1 MAYTRKASSNQ
12 KKQRSKKVQMKKLSL
27 FGAIC
32 SVLLLTNTSTASSEE
47 YSTYIYNGLTTTTD
61 TWPSYAALYYDASSY
76 TGVYGQYCGATII
89 DANHVATAAH
99 CISDGSGG
107 LNEEYLVYTAVLPQ
121 LSNSNQF
128 LSGAVEN
135 IRITN
140 VYRHPDYVDSSSES
154 SVPWPNDIAIL
165 ELEDD
170 MNVSSSDYAV
180 LAEST
185 QADSYRVEDESFIAV
200 GLGMTES
207 GSYSD
212 QLLYTTLTYVP
223 TDSCDMGA
231 GENQLCMQGAYNAST
246 GVRNST
252 CSGDSGG
259 PLYWYDDDLAEY
271 VQVGITSY
279 GWDGC
284 KSSTSSDTSVFT
296 EVADYSDWIESVL
309 NDEITP
315 DLVVTSTMRD
325 SYNTTVEDADDID
338 VSGDD
343 ESDYQANSGSSGGST
358 SFGAVFFLLMA
369 AFIRKRSTK

>member
-1 MAYTRKASSNQ
+1 M
-12 KKQRSKKVQMKKLSL
+12 VQMKKFSL

-32 SVLLLTNTSTASSEE
+32 SVLLATNSAHASTDE

-61 TWPSYAALYYDASSY
+61 TWPSYAAVFYDATAY

-89 DANHVATAAH
+89 DANHIATAAH

-107 LNEEYLVYTAVLPQ
+107 LNEEYLVFTSVLPQ
-121 LSNSNQF
+121 LSNANQF
-128 LSGAVEN
+128 LSGAVEK

-140 VYRHPDYVDSSSES
+140 VYRHPDYVDSSSAS

-165 ELEDD
+165 QLEDD

-180 LAEST
+180 LA
-185 QADSYRVEDESFIAV
+185 DSSQVDTYRVDDESFIAV

-212 QLLYTTLTYVP
+212 QLLYTTLTYEP
-223 TDSCDMGA
+223 TSSCDMGA
-231 GENQLCMQGAYNAST
+231 GESQLCMKGELNLST

-259 PLYWYDDDLAEY
+259 PLYWYDESLSEY

-279 GWDGC
+279 GWNNC

-296 EVADYSDWIESVL
+296 EVADYGEWIASVL
-309 NDEITP
+309 NEEITP

-325 SYNTTVEDADDID
+325 TYNSTVEDADDIN
-338 VSGDD
+338 VSDTDD
-343 ESDYQANSGSSGGST
+343 NSDYQANSGSSGGST